1 VSERSFT
8 HLHTH
13 TEFSMLDGAARVKD
27 LVAAAAADGQPALGI
42 TDHGNM
48 YGVLDFYKACRA
60 QDIVPI
66 IGTEAYMAG
75 ESRHERPVRRGR
87 VDDTGGDVE
96 GGQKLYYHLTLLAE
110 TVQGYRNLM
119 KLSSAAYLEG
129 YYYKPR
135 LDWELLAQ
143 HHEGLIATTGCLGGV
158 VLQALLAGN
167 YEEAEKRA
175 ARLQDIFGQGNLFV
189 EIQDHGIADQH
200 RTNPQLIEISRRIG
214 APLLATN
221 DSHYTHREDAVAH
234 DALLCVQTGA
244 LLSDTNRF
252 KFEGTEHYLKSAA
265 EMRHLFRDFPESCD
279 NTLLI
284 AERADVQIELGKP
297 SLPEFPVPDRFTGAT
312 YEERAQAYLK
322 YLAYEGAKE
331 RYGDPLPRE
340 VVERLEF
347 ELNVIGDMGFPAYFL
362 VVWDLIRFARE
373 SKIRVGPGRGSAA
386 GCCVAYCLRIV
397 DLDPFRYDLLF
408 ERFLNPGRKQMPD
421 IDMDFDER
429 YRADVMRYAAE
440 KYGNDRVAQI
450 ITFST
455 IKARAA
461 VRDASRVLGKPY
473 IVGDKIAKAMP
484 PLIMGRDTPLRACL
498 EKVEGHEDGYS
509 TAGDLRAM
517 YEMDAEAK
525 EVIDVALGL
534 EGLRRQDGIHAAAVV
549 ISRDPL
555 TDYLPIQ
562 RKPDAGGKPEDAPIV
577 TQYEMHGVEELGL
590 LKMDFLGLRNL
601 SIIERALDLIEA
613 ETGERLDIDNIDLA
627 DEPTLEMLRRAES
640 VGVFQLEGAA
650 MRQTLRAL
658 APTSFDDVAALVAL
672 YRPGP
677 MAANMHRD
685 YPELKNGRKELT
697 YLHPDIEPILKDTYG
712 LMLYQES
719 VMRVAQRF
727 AGYSLEEA
735 DNLRKAC
742 GKKIRALIAAEREKF
757 VAGCVSEGY
766 GEELGTQLFD
776 IIEPFADYA
785 FNKSHSYGYGLVAYQ
800 TAWLKAHYPIE
811 YMSALLT
818 SVKDNKDKTAVYLAE
833 CRSMG
838 IDVLV
843 PDVNRSVAEFAPD
856 RTDPE
861 AEAEAESAETEALN
875 TEAGTA
881 HSEARTETN
890 ADAAT
895 NVARDGERGEAG
907 EVGRTSAESSAGTD
921 SSDGDQ
927 DAPDSAPAPAPPKR
941 QAIVF
946 GLAAVRN
953 VGESLVERIVVER
966 EANGPFEDI
975 FDFCSRVDPVVLN
988 KRTMESLVKAGAF
1001 DSLGHPRQG
1010 LCLVL
1015 EAVVDRTLERRKEQD
1030 FGITTLFAALEE
1042 EESDPGWGG
1051 AKVAIPDSE
1060 FEKSQRL
1067 AFEKEMLGL
1076 YVSDHPLMGFE
1087 AALSRHTDSTL
1098 SDMREEDPVAGD
1110 RAPVRSV
1117 GGVVTDLRRSYTK
1130 KGDLMAR
1137 FILEDLQAAMEVF
1150 VFPRTMAEYGAL
1162 IENDAIVVIKGRLDT
1177 REEEPKIVCMEV
1189 SRPMLDRGQ
1198 SDLHIKLPLG
1208 VLTDRRVEGLKDV
1221 LSGHPGPSP
1230 VMLHVGE
1237 KVLRLPP
1244 EFNVDC
1250 KNGLVGELKRLLGQ
1264 SAVLS

>member
-13 TEFSMLDGAARVKD
+13 TEFSMLDGAARVGE
-27 LVAAAAADGQPALGI
+27 LVAAAVADGQPALGI

-48 YGVLDFYKACRA
+48 YGVLDFYKACRDA
-60 QDIVPI
+60 GIVPI
-66 IGTEAYMAG
+66 IGTESYMAG
-75 ESRHERPVRRGR
+75 QTRHERPVRRGR

-110 TVQGYRNLM
+110 TVEGYRNLM
-119 KLSSAAYLEG
+119 KLSSDAYLEG

-135 LDWELLAQ
+135 VDWELLER
-143 HHEGLIATTGCLGGV
+143 HHDGLIATTGCLGGV
-158 VLQALLAGN
+158 VLQALLAGD
-167 YEEAEKRA
+167 EAEAERRA
-175 ARLQDIFGQGNLFV
+175 ARLQDIFGRDHLFV
-189 EIQDHGIADQH
+189 ELQDHGLADQH
-200 RTNPQLIEISRRIG
+200 RTNPQLIEIAKRIG

-221 DSHYTHREDAVAH
+221 DSHYTHRDDAVAH

-244 LLSDTNRF
+244 LLADTNRF

-265 EMRHLFRDFPESCD
+265 EMRHLFREVPEACD

-284 AERADVQIELGKP
+284 AERADVQIELGRP
-297 SLPEFPVPDRFTGAT
+297 SLPEFPVPSAFTGAT
-312 YEERAQAYLK
+312 YEARAQAYLRH
-322 YLAYEGAKE
+322 LTMEGARG
-331 RYGDPLPRE
+331 RYGDTLPAN
-340 VVERLEF
+340 VLERLEF
-347 ELNVIGDMGFPAYFL
+347 ELGVIGDMGFPAYFL

-373 SKIRVGPGRGSAA
+373 NGIRVGPGRGSAA

-397 DLDPFRYDLLF
+397 DLDPIRYDLLF

-429 YRADVMRYAAE
+429 YRADVMRYASE
-440 KYGNDRVAQI
+440 KYGSDRVAQI

-461 VRDASRVLGKPY
+461 VRDAARVLGKPY
-473 IVGDKIAKAMP
+473 AVGDRIAKAMP

-498 EKVEGHEDGYS
+498 TKTEGHEDGYAS
-509 TAGDLRAM
+509 AGELRTM
-517 YEMDAEAK
+517 HETDPEAK

-555 TDYLPIQ
+555 TEYLPIQ
-562 RKPDAGGKPEDAPIV
+562 RKPDAGGNPEDAPIV

-601 SIIERALDLIEA
+601 SVIERTLDRIEVA
-613 ETGERLDIDNIDLA
+613 TGERPDIDAVDLA
-627 DEPTLEMLRRAES
+627 DEPTLAMLRRAES

-742 GKKIRALIAAEREKF
+742 GKKIRAMIAAERQKF
-757 VAGCVSEGY
+757 IAGCVAQGY
-766 GEELGTQLFD
+766 GEQLGTQLFD

-800 TAWLKAHYPIE
+800 TAWLKAHYPVE

-856 RTDPE
+856 R
-861 AEAEAESAETEALN
+861 S
-875 TEAGTA
+875 
-881 HSEARTETN
+881 
-890 ADAAT
+890 
-895 NVARDGERGEAG
+895 GE
-907 EVGRTSAESSAGTD
+907 GR
-921 SSDGDQ
+921 
-927 DAPDSAPAPAPPKR
+927 P
-941 QAIVF
+941 AIVF

-953 VGESLVERIVVER
+953 VGESLVERIVTER
-966 EANGPFEDI
+966 DARGPFADI
-975 FDFCSRVDPVVLN
+975 FDFCERVDPVVLN
-988 KRTMESLVKAGAF
+988 KRTMESLVKGGAF

-1015 EAVVDRTLERRKEQD
+1015 EEIVDRTLERRREREL
-1030 FGITTLFAALEE
+1030 GITTLFAAFEE
-1042 EESDPGWGG
+1042 EQSDPGWGG
-1051 AKVAIPDSE
+1051 TKVAVPQTD
-1060 FEKSQRL
+1060 FDKAQRL

-1087 AALSRHTDSTL
+1087 AALARHTDSTL
-1098 SDMREEDPVAGD
+1098 SDMREEDAAVGD
-1110 RAPVRSV
+1110 RSPVRMV

-1137 FILEDLQAAMEVF
+1137 FVLEDLQAAMEVF
-1150 VFPRTMAEYGAL
+1150 VFPKTMAEYGAL
-1162 IENDAIVVIKGRLDT
+1162 IENDAVLVVKGRLDT

-1189 SRPMLDRGQ
+1189 SRPLLHRGDE
-1198 SDLHIKLPLG
+1198 DLHIKLPLG
-1208 VLTDRRVEGLKDV
+1208 VLTDKRVEGLKEV
-1221 LSGHPGPSP
+1221 LSCHPGPSP
-1230 VMLHVGE
+1230 VLLHVGD

-1250 KNGLVGELKRLLGQ
+1250 RNGLVGELKRLLGQ
-1264 SAVLS
+1264 SALLS

>member
-13 TEFSMLDGAARVKD
+13 TEFSMLDGAARVGD
-27 LVAAAAADGQPALGI
+27 LVAAAVADGQPALGI

-48 YGVLDFYKACRA
+48 YGVLDFYKACR
-60 QDIVPI
+60 DKGIVPI
-66 IGTEAYMAG
+66 IGTESYMAG

-87 VDDTGGDVE
+87 VDDTGGDAE

-110 TVQGYRNLM
+110 NIEGYRNLM

-135 LDWELLAQ
+135 VDWELLER
-143 HHEGLIATTGCLGGV
+143 HHDGLIATTGCLGGV
-158 VLQALLAGN
+158 VLQALLSGDQV
-167 YEEAEKRA
+167 EAERRA
-175 ARLQDIFGQGNLFV
+175 ARLQDIFGRENLFV
-189 EIQDHGIADQH
+189 EIQDHGIADQK
-200 RTNPQLIEISRRIG
+200 RTNPQLMEIARRIG

-221 DSHYTHREDAVAH
+221 DSHYTHRDDAVAH

-244 LLSDTNRF
+244 LLADTNRF
-252 KFEGTEHYLKSAA
+252 KFEGTEHYLKTAN
-265 EMRHLFRDFPESCD
+265 EMRHLFREIPEACD

-297 SLPEFPVPDRFTGAT
+297 SLPEFPVPERFTGAT
-312 YEERAQAYLK
+312 YEERAQAYLRD
-322 YLAYEGAKE
+322 LTMEGARQ
-331 RYGDPLPRE
+331 RYGDPIPAPVL
-340 VVERLEF
+340 ERLDF
-347 ELNVIGDMGFPAYFL
+347 ELGVIGDMGFPAYFL

-373 SKIRVGPGRGSAA
+373 SGIRVGPGRGSAA

-397 DLDPFRYDLLF
+397 DLDPIRYDLLF

-429 YRADVMRYAAE
+429 YRADVMRYASE
-440 KYGNDRVAQI
+440 KYGSDRVAQI

-461 VRDASRVLGKPY
+461 VRDAARVLGKPY
-473 IVGDKIAKAMP
+473 VVGDRIAKAMP

-498 EKVEGHEDGYS
+498 SKTEGFEDGYAS
-509 TAGDLRAM
+509 AGELRTM
-517 YEMDAEAK
+517 HETDPEAK

-562 RKPDAGGKPEDAPIV
+562 RKPDAGGDPANAPIV

-601 SIIERALDLIEA
+601 SVIERALDLIEA
-613 ETGERLDIDNIDLA
+613 TGERPDIDGLDLD

-640 VGVFQLEGAA
+640 VGVFQLEGGA

-685 YPELKNGRKELT
+685 YPELKNGRKDLT

-719 VMRVAQRF
+719 VMRVAQKF

-742 GKKIRALIAAEREKF
+742 GKKIRAMIAAEREKF

-800 TAWLKAHYPIE
+800 TAWLKAHYPVE
-811 YMSALLT
+811 YMAALLT

-856 RTDPE
+856 LLE
-861 AEAEAESAETEALN
+861 AEAVADDAELRDATEKDASASVEEA
-875 TEAGTA
+875 
-881 HSEARTETN
+881 
-890 ADAAT
+890 
-895 NVARDGERGEAG
+895 
-907 EVGRTSAESSAGTD
+907 
-921 SSDGDQ
+921 
-927 DAPDSAPAPAPPKR
+927 APDEEEPVVAPAPAR
-941 QAIVF
+941 TDRHAIVF

-953 VGESLVERIVVER
+953 VGESLVERIVAER
-966 EANGPFEDI
+966 TARGPFEDI
-975 FDFCSRVDPVVLN
+975 FDFCTRVDPVVLN

-1015 EAVVDRTLERRKEQD
+1015 EAIVDRTLERRKEQEL
-1030 FGITTLFAALEE
+1030 GITSLFAALEE
-1042 EESDPGWGG
+1042 EQADPGWGG

-1060 FEKSQRL
+1060 FDKGQRL

-1087 AALSRHTDSTL
+1087 AALARYTDSSI
-1098 SDMREEDPVAGD
+1098 SDMREEESGGAGD
-1110 RAPVRSV
+1110 RSPVRAV

-1137 FILEDLQAAMEVF
+1137 FVLEDLQAAMEVF
-1150 VFPRTMAEYGAL
+1150 VFPKTMAEYGAL
-1162 IENDAIVVIKGRLDT
+1162 IENDAILVVKGRLDT

-1189 SRPMLDRGQ
+1189 SRPLLQRGDE
-1198 SDLHIKLPLG
+1198 DLHIKLPLG
-1208 VLTDRRVEGLKDV
+1208 VLTERRVEGLKEV

-1230 VMLHVGE
+1230 VLLHVGS
-1237 KVLRLPP
+1237 KVLKLPP

-1250 KNGLVGELKRLLGQ
+1250 RNGLVGELKRLLGQ